1 MSVRS
6 LMHSQNSGR
15 KHKTEPDKLSRIS
28 STDMRGPFKYEPLQN
43 IAHPIQP
50 EDDFSIKDPTLKT
63 VDKSRISQ
71 SFYRI
76 NSPQLSF
83 RSKTSQS
90 EPEES
95 PFVLSFPPKQLE
107 NIRKRSKSKQ
117 IFYFVEKL
125 RKRFRI
131 DSMAKKF
138 QYLYDQENNFIDDSW
153 TLLPTSSILQSWNV
167 TFFTLLHVMLIFV
180 PLSTALEIQ
189 DINYLFLGL
198 KLIDIGIQ
206 LSSSFT
212 QNGLLITSFKSIS
225 LRYYKQFLCYD
236 AFTIIGFVF
245 LNTLP
250 QSIKFYVLTII
261 IISLIR
267 RYYEIEI
274 FLKFEYNLFS
284 PYLQIIN
291 SLIKI
296 ILLIHIITC
305 YQYGLFYHSNLLFDS
320 YVSTFSIVIS
330 IFTFN
335 SNYTPN
341 DQNEMIFYSCVAFSS
356 IISFAYLLTQ
366 CLYLFKN
373 ARFSSQL
380 SEFLA
385 INKLDSNLKCKIINH
400 ILNQPKFYHNQFV
413 SKLSGQ
419 LLQEFNR
426 MQRFQLLTKYFKYY
440 NIHTIQTLI
449 NFSEDIICQPNQ
461 IIVTESECDDCSL
474 YFIVEGNFK
483 IVNKMGIQ
491 LQILGP
497 EQTFGEIS
505 FYTQLPRSA
514 TVVSEG
520 VCRLLRI
527 RRDVFLKLL
536 TFSDKQYFYSMKD
549 RILIHKDLP
558 CQCFCCS
565 SYDHLITKCPLL
577 IYRPDKEKVIK
588 ALIYPRRNLRQKH
601 QRRLTKDTKAYDFAK
616 DAEANQDYLLQLY
629 SEHHFQSSNQYSQ
642 SNLPYDDVYI
652 KESYASAQS
661 FSRVS
666 REKSLLKSTSLLKE
680 KSIHDQSIMND
691 ASYLDTS
698 EKQYILHQGEMDD
711 DKFISLVRK
720 DQQKNTF
727 ATAGFGNAGQQSIKD
742 QKSLNIIVENESS
755 ENSPSLENAL
765 ELTNQLQRNKDPK
778 LTFNYNFDNQM
789 SDLQNKYQQYQRN
802 ATESN
807 HSLKRQDNRQHSVRQ
822 NSSRSQTY
830 SPIASNNITANSYRS
845 QMKQNEYTQSA
856 SGLHRRSI
864 SGVNRQYTDSPEIQS
879 KRGTNRKKSTKTGTK
894 ISVLHSQFQ
903 PFSGFDN
910 PISCNLGD
918 DDFEKLY
925 QFEIYLPYN
934 NYDIV
939 IYKQLIQ
946 LNRFNQFNKNTRL
959 KKLSRYFLSFKLAQQ
974 IQRLKAKQHN
984 TLQN

>member
-6 LMHSQNSGR
+6 LRHSQNSAR
-15 KHKTEPDKLSRIS
+15 KNKTEPDKLSKFYQN
-28 STDMRGPFKYEPLQN
+28 DMRGPFKYEPLQN

-50 EDDFSIKDPTLKT
+50 EDDISIKDPTLKT

-71 SFYRI
+71 SFFQN

-83 RSKTSQS
+83 RSKTYKS

-95 PFVLSFPPKQLE
+95 PFVLSFPPKQQE
-107 NIRKRSKSKQ
+107 NIRRRTKSRQ
-117 IFYFVEKL
+117 IFNFVERL
-125 RKRFRI
+125 RRKFRI
-131 DSMAKKF
+131 DNMAKKF
-138 QYLYDQENNFIDDSW
+138 QYLYDQENNFIDYSW
-153 TLLPTSSILQSWNV
+153 TLLPSSRILQCWNV
-167 TFFTLLHVMLIFV
+167 TFFILLHVILVFI
-180 PLSTALEIQ
+180 PLSTALEMQ
-189 DINYLFLGL
+189 DINYICVGF
-198 KLIDIGIQ
+198 KLIDVGIQ
-206 LSSSFT
+206 LCSSFT
-212 QNGLLITSFKSIS
+212 QNGLLITNFKQIS

-236 AFTIIGFVF
+236 AFTIIGFIF

-250 QSIKFYVLTII
+250 QTIKFYVLTLILV
-261 IISLIR
+261 SQIR

-284 PYLQIIN
+284 PHLQIIN

-305 YQYGLFYHSNLLFDS
+305 YQYGLFYHSNILFDS
-320 YVSTFSIVIS
+320 YMSTFSIVIS
-330 IFTFN
+330 IYTFN
-335 SNYTPN
+335 SNYTPI

-356 IISFAYLLTQ
+356 ILSFAFLLTQ

-373 ARFSSQL
+373 ARFATQL

-419 LLQEFNR
+419 LLQEFNTI
-426 MQRFQLLTKYFKYY
+426 QRFQLLTKYFKYY
-440 NIHTIQTLI
+440 NQHTIQTLI
-449 NFSEDIICQPNQ
+449 NFSEDFICQPNQ
-461 IIVTESECDDCSL
+461 IIVTESEYDDCSL

-483 IVNKMGIQ
+483 IVNKMGVQ

-565 SYDHLITKCPLL
+565 SYDHLITKCPMLTF
-577 IYRPDKEKVIK
+577 RPDREKVIK
-588 ALIYPRRNLRQKH
+588 SLIYPRRNMRQEYK
-601 QRRLTKDTKAYDFAK
+601 RRMGKDTKAYEFVK
-616 DAEANQDYLLQLY
+616 DAEANQDYLLQLF
-629 SEHHFQSSNQYSQ
+629 SDNHFQSSNQFSQ

-652 KESYASAQS
+652 KDSYASAQS

-680 KSIHDQSIMND
+680 KSIHDQQQSIMND
-691 ASYLDTS
+691 VYLDTTD
-698 EKQYILHQGEMDD
+698 KQYIQHQGEMDD
-711 DKFISLVRK
+711 EKFISLVRK

-765 ELTNQLQRNKDPK
+765 DLTNQLQRNKDPK

-789 SDLQNKYQQYQRN
+789 NDLQNKYQQYQRN

-807 HSLKRQDNRQHSVRQ
+807 HSMVRQENRQPSIRQ

-830 SPIASNNITANSYRS
+830 SPITSNNITANSYRS
-845 QMKQNEYTQSA
+845 QMKQNDNTQSA

-864 SGVNRQYTDSPEIQS
+864 SGVIRQYTDSPEIQS

-894 ISVLHSQFQ
+894 ISIAHSQFQ

-910 PISCNLGD
+910 PIGFSLGD
-918 DDFEKLY
+918 NDFEKLY
-925 QFEIYLPYN
+925 LFEIYLPYN
-934 NYDIV
+934 NYDVV
-939 IYKQLIQ
+939 IYK
-946 LNRFNQFNKNTRL
+946 FNQFNRNKQL
-959 KKLSRYFLSFKLAQQ
+959 KRLSRYFFSFKLAQQ
-974 IQRLKAKQHN
+974 IQKLKAKQHN

>member
-1 MSVRS
+1 MSVLS
-6 LMHSQNSGR
+6 LKHSQNSGR
-15 KHKTEPDKLSRIS
+15 KNKTEPDKLNKFSQN
-28 STDMRGPFKYEPLQN
+28 DMRGPFIYEPLQN

-50 EDDFSIKDPTLKT
+50 EDDISIKDPTLKT

-71 SFYRI
+71 SYYRN
-76 NSPQLSF
+76 NSPQLSI

-90 EPEES
+90 EPEDS
-95 PFVLSFPPKQLE
+95 PFVLSFPLKQQE

-117 IFYFVEKL
+117 IQYFVEKL

-131 DSMAKKF
+131 DSMAKNF
-138 QYLYDQENNFIDDSW
+138 QYLYDQENNFIDNSW
-153 TLLPTSSILQSWNV
+153 TLLPSSAILQIWNV
-167 TFFTLLHVMLIFV
+167 IFYSLLHVIMIFI
-180 PLSTALEIQ
+180 PLSTALDIQ
-189 DINYLFLGL
+189 DLNYLFVCF
-198 KLIDIGIQ
+198 KLLDIGIQ

-212 QNGLLITSFKSIS
+212 LKGLLITSFKQIS
-225 LRYYKQFLCYD
+225 LRYYKQCLCFD
-236 AFTIIGFVF
+236 AFAIIGLVF

-250 QSIKFYVLTII
+250 SSSQFYVLTLIL
-261 IISLIR
+261 ISLIK
-267 RYYEIEI
+267 RYQEIEI

-320 YVSTFSIVIS
+320 YMSTFSIVIS

-335 SNYTPN
+335 SNYSPN
-341 DQNEMIFYSCVAFSS
+341 DQNEMIFYSFVAFGS

-366 CLYLFKN
+366 CLNLFKN
-373 ARFSSQL
+373 TRFSSEL

-400 ILNQPKFYHNQFV
+400 ILNQPKLYHNQFV

-426 MQRFQLLTKYFKYY
+426 IQRFQLLTKYFKYY
-440 NIHTIQTLI
+440 NINTIQTLI
-449 NFSEDIICQPNQ
+449 NFSEDVICQPNQ
-461 IIVTESECDDCSL
+461 IIVTESEYDDCSL

-514 TVVSEG
+514 TVISEG
-520 VCRLLRI
+520 VCRLLKL
-527 RRDVFLKLL
+527 RRDIFLKLL
-536 TFSDKQYFYSMKD
+536 TFSDKQYFYAMKD
-549 RILIHKDLP
+549 RIIIHKDLP

-565 SYDHLITKCPLL
+565 SFDHLITKCPLL
-577 IYRPDKEKVIK
+577 TYCPDKEKVIK
-588 ALIYPRRNLRQKH
+588 ALIYPRRNFRQEHK
-601 QRRLTKDTKAYDFAK
+601 RRLVKDTKAYDFTK

-629 SEHHFQSSNQYSQ
+629 QEHHFQSSNQFSQ

-652 KESYASAQS
+652 KESYASGQS
-661 FSRVS
+661 FSRLS

-680 KSIHDQSIMND
+680 KSLHEQQQSIMND
-691 ASYLDTS
+691 VSYQDTS

-711 DKFISLVRK
+711 EKFINLVRK

-742 QKSLNIIVENESS
+742 QKSLKIIVENESS
-755 ENSPSLENAL
+755 ENSPSLDNAL
-765 ELTNQLQRNKDPK
+765 DLGNQLQRNKDPK

-807 HSLKRQDNRQHSVRQ
+807 HSMKRQENRQPSIRQ

-830 SPIASNNITANSYRS
+830 SPITSNNITANSLRS
-845 QMKQNEYTQSA
+845 QMKQNENTQTA
-856 SGLHRRSI
+856 SGIHRRSI
-864 SGVNRQYTDSPEIQS
+864 SGVIKQYTDSPELQS

-894 ISVLHSQFQ
+894 ISVIHSQFQ

-910 PISCNLGD
+910 PVGYNLGD
-918 DDFEKLY
+918 NDFEKLY

-934 NYDIV
+934 NYDVV
-939 IYKQLIQ
+939 IYKL
-946 LNRFNQFNKNTRL
+946 NQFNKNKRL
-959 KKLSRYFLSFKLAQQ
+959 KRLSRYFLSFRLAKQ
-974 IQRLKAKQHN
+974 IQILKARQQ
-984 TLQN
+984 QN

>member
-6 LMHSQNSGR
+6 LRYSQNSMR
-15 KHKTEPDKLSRIS
+15 KNKTEPDKLSRFYPN
-28 STDMRGPFKYEPLQN
+28 DMRGPFKYEPLQN

-50 EDDFSIKDPTLKT
+50 EDDISIKDPTLKT

-71 SFYRI
+71 SFYQN

-83 RSKTSQS
+83 RSRTQKS

-107 NIRKRSKSKQ
+107 NMRKRTKSRQ
-117 IFYFVEKL
+117 IFNFVEKL
-125 RKRFRI
+125 RRKFRI
-131 DSMAKKF
+131 DHMAKKF
-138 QYLYDQENNFIDDSW
+138 QYLYDQENNFVDYSW
-153 TLLPTSSILQSWNV
+153 TLLPSSRILQSWNV
-167 TFFTLLHVMLIFV
+167 AFYILLHVILVFV
-180 PLSTALEIQ
+180 PLSTVLEIQ
-189 DINYLFLGL
+189 DINYVCVGF
-198 KLIDIGIQ
+198 KLIDVGIQ
-206 LSSSFT
+206 LCSSFT
-212 QNGLLITSFKSIS
+212 QNGLLITNFKQIS

-236 AFTIIGFVF
+236 AITIIGFVF

-250 QSIKFYVLTII
+250 SSIKYIVLTLIVV
-261 IISLIR
+261 SQIR
-267 RYYEIEI
+267 RYYEIEV

-284 PYLQIIN
+284 PPLQIIN
-291 SLIKI
+291 SIIKI
-296 ILLIHIITC
+296 VLLIHIITC
-305 YQYGLFYHSNLLFDS
+305 YQYGLFYHSNSLFDS
-320 YVSTFSIVIS
+320 YLSTFSIVIS
-330 IFTFN
+330 IYTFN
-335 SNYTPN
+335 SNYLPN
-341 DQNEMIFYSCVAFSS
+341 GQNEMIFYSCVAFSS
-356 IISFAYLLTQ
+356 VLSFAYLLTQ

-373 ARFSSQL
+373 ARFATQL

-419 LLQEFNR
+419 LLQEFNTI
-426 MQRFQLLTKYFKYY
+426 QRFQLLTKYFKYY
-440 NIHTIQTLI
+440 NQHTIQTLI
-449 NFSEDIICQPNQ
+449 NFSEDVICQPNQ
-461 IIVTESECDDCSL
+461 IIVTESEYDDCSL

-483 IVNKMGIQ
+483 VVNKMGVQ

-527 RRDVFLKLL
+527 RRDIFLKLL
-536 TFSDKQYFYSMKD
+536 TFSDKQYFYSMRD

-577 IYRPDKEKVIK
+577 TFRPDREKVIK
-588 ALIYPRRNLRQKH
+588 SLIYPRRNLRQEYK
-601 QRRLTKDTKAYDFAK
+601 RRKSKDTKAYEFVK
-616 DAEANQDYLLQLY
+616 DAEVNQDYLLQLY
-629 SEHHFQSSNQYSQ
+629 SDNHFQSSNQFSQ

-666 REKSLLKSTSLLKE
+666 REKSLLKSTSLLRE
-680 KSIHDQSIMND
+680 KSLHDQQQSIMND
-691 ASYLDTS
+691 VSNLDTTD
-698 EKQYILHQGEMDD
+698 KQYIQHQGEMDD
-711 DKFISLVRK
+711 EKFISLVRK

-765 ELTNQLQRNKDPK
+765 DLTNQLQRNKDPK

-789 SDLQNKYQQYQRN
+789 NDLQNKYQQYQRN

-807 HSLKRQDNRQHSVRQ
+807 HSMMRQDNRQPSIRQ

-830 SPIASNNITANSYRS
+830 SPITSNNITANSFRS
-845 QMKQNEYTQSA
+845 QMKQNDNTQSA

-864 SGVNRQYTDSPEIQS
+864 SGVARQYTDSPEIQS
-879 KRGTNRKKSTKTGTK
+879 RRGTNRKKSTKTGTK
-894 ISVLHSQFQ
+894 ISIAHSQFQ

-910 PISCNLGD
+910 PVGFTLGD
-918 DDFEKLY
+918 NDFEKLY
-925 QFEIYLPYN
+925 LFEIYLPYN

-939 IYKQLIQ
+939 IFK
-946 LNRFNQFNKNTRL
+946 FNQFNRSKQL
-959 KKLSRYFLSFKLAQQ
+959 KRLSRYFFSFKLAQQ

-984 TLQN
+984 TIQN